1 MGVKTLYFFRLPLT
15 VQKLELKKAPSEFS
29 FFLQR
34 KFCLQDPCFDFVCP
48 CLFSSTPM
56 VTLFLWFRQRLLRAL
71 EARRV
76 MLQKEQGMAF
86 ARAFAAGFSLENIG
100 DLVLFSECFGAARLR

>member
-1 MGVKTLYFFRLPLT
+1 MIIRYVFSNVIVELYTCDYRCI
-15 VQKLELKKAPSEFS
+15 S